1 MALFGSRT
9 GSLLAILPLG
19 VWSTVH
25 LWNNLAAFR
34 GAEAWQ
40 SSVTGEGH
48 PIALALTMVVVLGP
62 LLVHSIWGI
71 GRLLIAK
78 PNNVRYGFYANLKYA
93 LQRAS
98 AVGLLLF
105 LGAHLWLALIKPRL
119 FERHAEPFAD
129 IAHEMHFHTPTLVVY
144 VLGVLAIAFHLANGV
159 QTFCMGWGV
168 VASRRALQRLEI
180 GVLGFFAA
188 LLAMGWGSIWAL
200 YQAGR

>member
-1 MALFGSRT
+1 MAPFGSRT

-19 VWSTVH
+19 AWTTLH

-34 GAEAWQ
+34 GAEPWQ
-40 SSVTGEGH
+40 SAVTGQTH
-48 PIALALTMVVVLGP
+48 PLALVVTMVIVLGP
-62 LLVHSIWGI
+62 LLIHAVWGI

-105 LGAHLWLALIKPRL
+105 LGAHLWLALIKPRMT
-119 FERHAEPFAD
+119 EGHAEPFAE
-129 IAHEMHFHTPTLVVY
+129 IAHEMRFHTPTIAVY

-159 QTFCMGWGV
+159 QTFCMGWGA

-180 GVLGFFAA
+180 FVLAFFAA

>member
-19 VWSTVH
+19 AWTVLH

-34 GAEAWQ
+34 GAEPWQ
-40 SSVTGEGH
+40 AAVTSTAH
-48 PIALALTMVVVLGP
+48 PLALALTMLVVLGP
-62 LLVHSIWGI
+62 LLVHSVWGI
-71 GRLLIAK
+71 GRLLISK
-78 PNNVRYGFYANLKYA
+78 PNNLRYGFYANLKYA

-105 LGAHLWLALIKPRL
+105 LGAHLWLALIKPRML
-119 FERHAEPFAD
+119 EGRAEPFAE
-129 IAHEMHFHTPTLVVY
+129 IAHEMRFHVPTLIVY

-168 VASRRALQRLEI
+168 VASRRALERLEI
-180 GVLGFFAA
+180 VVLVFFAA